1 MRRLFAAAVLT
12 AATLLSG
19 SAVGSAESAPPQP
32 VVDVSCDVIGDF
44 TARLTNVNASL
55 VKGATLVTG
64 KSDAFGTGVVFD
76 VYDVYEVGRGNAPV
90 VEGRGFENDIVYCT
104 VDLSDVVGI
113 PDYVVPVGI
122 KLTGQAARSMR

>member
-1 MRRLFAAAVLT
+1 MRRLFAAAVLA

-19 SAVGSAESAPPQP
+19 SAAGSAESAPPQP
-32 VVDVSCDVIGDF
+32 VVDVSCEVLGDF
-44 TARLTNVNASL
+44 TARITNVNASL

-76 VYDVYEVGRGNAPV
+76 VYGIYDVGRGNAPV
-90 VEGRGFENDIVYCT
+90 VEGRGFAKDIVHCT

-113 PDYVVPVGI
+113 PGYVVPAGI
-122 KLTGQAARSMR
+122 KLTGQAAQSTR